1 LQNRQKL
8 LTFTSTLIVIVLTLP
23 SAAEKSRDKG
33 KELRAE
39 LASLQKETGVTLSA
53 FALSVG
59 TLQFSHRSRFKEE
72 ELGGAAAHSQDGDIS
87 PHGTKVAFAWSYYI
101 DASGKRTVDIHSGED
116 RLGIVQT
123 DGTGLREFPAIAD
136 PKYFC
141 WSPDESKLA
150 IYTFAHNSSQK
161 KGRLVILDLHS
172 NGVEEIATGAAFL
185 TPQCWAP
192 DGHSLVYGI
201 SELGNESNRVG
212 EVATYNFADKTT
224 KILANGAYPTWS
236 ADKDW
241 ITFLVGEDYY
251 IIRASGS
258 EKKLFLRAAKPR
270 TGLLWSPDG
279 RFVAYGVCCKYQWTS
294 PDTYWR
300 FYVRRLRDNAE
311 DWVAD
316 VDDLLGCDIHW
327 VQPLN
332 QRNQPADTRKSSC
345 SSLGN

>member
-1 LQNRQKL
+1 MPCFCGIRLNPR
-8 LTFTSTLIVIVLTLP
+8 TFTFALAVVALTL
-23 SAAEKSRDKG
+23 SSGAARSNAKDQ
-33 KELRAE
+33 ELRAE

-53 FALSVG
+53 FAFSVG

-72 ELGGAAAHSQDGDIS
+72 ELRGPAAHSQDGDVS
-87 PHGTKVAFAWSYYI
+87 PHGTKVAFAWSHYI
-101 DASGKRTVDIHSGED
+101 NASGKSTGIHSGED

-123 DGTGLREFPAIAD
+123 DGTGLREFPAIGN

-150 IYTFAHNSSQK
+150 IYTFVHNSSQK
-161 KGRLVILDLHS
+161 KGRLVVLDLHS
-172 NGVEEIATGAAFL
+172 NAVEEIATGPAFL
-185 TPQCWAP
+185 TPQCWSP
-192 DGHSLVYGI
+192 DGSSLVYGI
-201 SELGNESNRVG
+201 SELGDESKPVG
-212 EVATYNFADKTT
+212 NVATYNFAEKAT
-224 KILANGAYPTWS
+224 KILASGAYPTWS
-236 ADKDW
+236 ADKDEV
-241 ITFLVGEDYY
+241 TFLNGEDYY
-251 IIRASGS
+251 IIRASGG
-258 EKKLFLRAAKPR
+258 EKKLFLRAAKPK

-316 VDDLLGCDIHW
+316 IDNLLGCDIHW

-332 QRNQPADTRKSSC
+332 QRKQAD
-345 SSLGN
+345 